1 MDRQSGENEI
11 EDSFVW
17 IRALEAHLFVF
28 EPGVGHA
35 IDVEGKWKD
44 VSPDGKQLR
53 GEEDMNPEWLKITN
67 RYEE

>member
-17 IRALEAHLFVF
+17 IRALVAHVFMF

-35 IDVEGKWKD
+35 IDVEGKWKGA
-44 VSPDGKQLR
+44 SSDG
-53 GEEDMNPEWLKITN
+53 ETT
-67 RYEE
+67 